1 MAFVI
6 NKWITHAHG
15 LGKDIRERYKNSS
28 DFLLN
33 LMQQMLHFLQI
44 GLAIVI
50 TNKSRTVARPTLTNF
65 HQSIDKRTIRSWFVE
80 RNRQTYQL
88 MLPSVPQLQIEKRKS
103 LIS

>member
-1 MAFVI
+1 
-6 NKWITHAHG
+6 
-15 LGKDIRERYKNSS
+15 
-28 DFLLN
+28 
-33 LMQQMLHFLQI
+33 MQQIQRFLQI

-50 TNKSRTVARPTLTNF
+50 TNESRTVARPTLTNF

-88 MLPSVPQLQIEKRKS
+88 MLPSAPQLRTEKRKS